1 MFLESF
7 FHILQHRFPMNPL
20 LPSFPGDD
28 EGRWKVLTSEY
39 LFQRPWMTVRR
50 QRMLLPNG
58 QEHPEYYI
66 LEYPT
71 WVNIIALT
79 PDDKMLLV
87 RQYRPAL
94 DVTRYE
100 LCAGVMDDTDAS
112 PMEAAR
118 RELLEETGYGGG
130 EWSQLMVVG
139 PNASAMTNV
148 SVSFI
153 AHGVTKVSCQ
163 HLENTEDISVH
174 LFTRKEVYDMLLAG
188 QFAQALMVAPL
199 WRYFAEHPL

>member
-1 MFLESF
+1 
-7 FHILQHRFPMNPL
+7 MNPL
-20 LPSFPGDD
+20 LPPFPGDD
-28 EGRWKVLTSEY
+28 EGRWEILSTDY
-39 LFQRPWMTVRR
+39 LFRRPWLTVRR
-50 QRMLLPNG
+50 HRMLLPNG
-58 QEHPEYYI
+58 QEHPEYYV

-71 WVNIIALT
+71 WVNVIALT
-79 PDDKMLLV
+79 PDDRMLLV

-100 LCAGVMDDTDAS
+100 LCAGVMDAADAS
-112 PMEAAR
+112 PLAAAR
-118 RELLEETGYGGG
+118 RELLEETGFGGG

-148 SVSFI
+148 SVTFV
-153 AHGVTKVSCQ
+153 ARGVQPLEEQ
-163 HLENTEDISVH
+163 HLDATEDLSFR
-174 LFTRKEVYDMLLAG
+174 LFHRSEVYAMLAAG